1 MVNVRE
7 VPPEL
12 LLKQLAEEFKKEKKL
27 EVPDWTNY
35 LKAGVHK
42 EKAWDDPEWFYKRL
56 ASTLRKVYV
65 KGPIGISKLSEEY
78 GGRIDRGSQRY
89 HPGKGSRYIV
99 RQMLQTLEKLGYV
112 KKDKKGRTV
121 SPQGTSIL
129 DKASKEVMKSLVQSD
144 PSLEK
149 YL

>member
-7 VPPEL
+7 VPPNL
-12 LLKQLAEEFKKEKKL
+12 LMKKLAEEFKKEKKI
-27 EVPDWTNY
+27 EVPEWAGL

-42 EKAWDDPEWFYKRL
+42 EKAWDEPDWFYNRL
-56 ASTLRKVYV
+56 ASTLRKVYLN
-65 KGPIGISKLSEEY
+65 GPIGISRLSEEY
-78 GGRIDRGSQRY
+78 GGRVDNGSQGY
-89 HPGKGSRYIV
+89 HPAKGSRYIV

-112 KKDKKGRTV
+112 KKDKKGR
-121 SPQGTSIL
+121 SIAPQGNSIL
-129 DKASKEVMKSLVQSD
+129 DKASKEVMKSLAQSD

>member
-1 MVNVRE
+1 M
-7 VPPEL
+7 
-12 LLKQLAEEFKKEKKL
+12 KQLAEEFKKEKSL
-27 EVPDWTNY
+27 EVPEWASN

-42 EKAWDDPEWFYKRL
+42 EKSWEEPDWFYNRL
-56 ASTLRKVYV
+56 ASTLRKIYV
-65 KGPIGISKLSEEY
+65 EGPIGISKLSAEY
-78 GGRIDRGSQRY
+78 GGRVERGSQRY
-89 HPGKGSRYIV
+89 HPAKGSRYII

-112 KKDKKGRTV
+112 KKDKHGRTV

-129 DKASKEVMKSLVQSD
+129 DKASKEVMKSLVQTD

>member
-1 MVNVRE
+1 MR
-7 VPPEL
+7 
-12 LLKQLAEEFKKEKKL
+12 QLVSEFKKEKNL
-27 EVPDWTNY
+27 EVPEWASY

-42 EKAWDDPEWFYKRL
+42 EKAWEDPDWFYNRL

-65 KGPIGISKLSEEY
+65 NGPIGISKLSEEY

-89 HPGKGSRYIV
+89 HPGKGSRYVI

-112 KKDKKGRTV
+112 KKDKKGRMV

-129 DKASKEVMKSLVQSD
+129 DKASKEVMKSLVQAD

>member
-1 MVNVRE
+1 MVNVKE

-12 LLKQLAEEFKKEKKL
+12 LMKQLAEEFKKKNL
-27 EVPDWTNY
+27 EVPEWTDY
-35 LKAGVHK
+35 LKAGIHR
-42 EKAWDDPEWFYKRL
+42 EKSWNDPDWFYTRL

-65 KGPIGISKLSEEY
+65 KGPIGISRLSEDY
-78 GGRIDRGSQRY
+78 GGRVDRGSQRY

-112 KKDKKGRTV
+112 KKDKKGRSI
-121 SPQGTSIL
+121 SPEGASIL
-129 DKASKEVMKSLVQSD
+129 DKASKEAMKALAQSD